1 MSTYSR
7 CGNKWTVSELIA
19 LQREYELL
27 EMSVEQIALKH
38 QRSVKA
44 ILFKI
49 ESEGFTND
57 SNNVFLEYKTTENE
71 VLSELSQ
78 VDDIDKLTER
88 IWNLE
93 TNVADIS
100 SMVKQMFDNM
110 VITKTKKLAPLRK
123 TQCLE

>member
-1 MSTYSR
+1 MTSR
-7 CGNKWTVSELIA
+7 ANNKWTVNELLS

-38 QRSVKA
+38 QRSTKA

-78 VDDIDKLTER
+78 VDDIDKLNER

-100 SMVKQMFDNM
+100 SMVKQMFNNM
-110 VITKTKKLAPLRK
+110 VVTKTKKLAPLRNK
-123 TQCLE
+123 QHC

>member
-1 MSTYSR
+1 MP
-7 CGNKWTVSELIA
+7 
-19 LQREYELL
+19 
-27 EMSVEQIALKH
+27 VEQIALKH

-57 SNNVFLEYKTTENE
+57 SNNVFLEYKTRENE

-110 VITKTKKLAPLRK
+110 VVTKTKKLAPLRK
-123 TQCLE
+123 KQCLE